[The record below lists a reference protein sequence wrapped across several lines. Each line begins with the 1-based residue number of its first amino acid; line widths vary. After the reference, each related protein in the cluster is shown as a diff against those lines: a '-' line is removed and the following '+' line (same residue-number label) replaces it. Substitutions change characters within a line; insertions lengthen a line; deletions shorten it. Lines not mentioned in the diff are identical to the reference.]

1 MNTTTKQSYPTII
14 QSFGITLI
22 AVLLLIVTSFSAI
35 LLKDIIGIEAS
46 TLIGYLLGMGATI
59 WIVFAIKRRKQ
70 QQTHL
75 NWVIK
80 NPRIVPFLALGTLG
94 LMAGIVLPLS
104 ELIPMPDAIKES
116 FMELF
121 GQRGIFTFIL
131 AVVAGP
137 ILEEVLF
144 RGIILDG
151 LLKKYSPVKS
161 ILISS
166 LLFGLVHLNPW
177 QFVAGLI
184 MGSFM
189 GWIYFKTHSL
199 LPCIIVHATANL
211 TGYLMRFMFS
221 EELLNGASYFDL
233 FGGLVPLFLSLSGL
247 VILFAVSVYVL
258 NRQFQNSDLKPPLP
272 TASTAL

>member
-1 MNTTTKQSYPTII
+1 MNTTTKQSYPNII

-22 AVLLLIVTSFSAI
+22 AVLLLIVTSFI
-35 LLKDIIGIEAS
+35 TVLLKDLIGIEAS

-75 NWVIK
+75 KWEIK
-80 NPRIVPFLALGTLG
+80 NPGIVPFLVLGTLG

-121 GQRGIFTFIL
+121 RQRGIFTFTL

-177 QFVAGLI
+177 QFVAGMI
-184 MGSFM
+184 MGLFL
-189 GWIYFKTHSL
+189 GWIYYKTHRL
-199 LPCIIVHATANL
+199 LPCIIVHSMANL
-211 TGYLMRFMFS
+211 TGYLMRFLFS

-258 NRQFQNSDLKPPLP
+258 NRQFQNSDLKPPISA
-272 TASTAL
+272 TSTTL